1 MVAVDTAADTDQDTD
16 QPWARGQAAPAASVA
31 VVGSNAIPWTGT
43 PLTVELQPADE
54 ATDGAADE
62 VDIAPQQLQLT
73 PDSIGQDYVTVHIV
87 NQSAEEQVL
96 IVSAQLPET
105 IALYVIQ
112 DEPHS
117 ATLHVT
123 MDATHEA
130 TDDQDATDGP
140 ALHITT
146 PSGITTVQVT

>member
-1 MVAVDTAADTDQDTD
+1 MGTRTGGASNIGG
-16 QPWARGQAAPAASVA
+16 RGREQCD
-31 VVGSNAIPWTGT
+31 PWTGT

-54 ATDGAADE
+54 AQEGAADE

-73 PDSIGQDYVTVHIV
+73 PDSIGQDYGTVHIV
-87 NQSAEEQVL
+87 NQSAEEQVV

-117 ATLHVT
+117 ATLPVRWT
-123 MDATHEA
+123 RRTR
-130 TDDQDATDGP
+130 P
-140 ALHITT
+140 RTT
-146 PSGITTVQVT
+146 RMPPTAQRCTARRQAA